1 MLAIEAK
8 FRIQFRPSAPQELVR
23 RKRLLIARHQA
34 RDLQIFCP
42 LFFKIAW
49 HRFPE
54 TICITLSRSDS
65 PGQGGRRVNIS
76 GFFLTA
82 LMCAIICAKWAA
94 ALSIIRFRN
103 TAIFQSLILRK
114 GGRRDRMRSLGCECS
129 KTNSR
134 DAEYKACSVTWV
146 SASLLHHAGLMALS
160 GCNRCKLQCG

>member
-8 FRIQFRPSAPQELVR
+8 FRIKFRPLAPQELVR
-23 RKRLLIARHQA
+23 RNGYLSQA
-34 RDLQIFCP
+34 SSKKFANILSFV
-42 LFFKIAW
+42 FSKIAW

-54 TICITLSRSDS
+54 IIGPTLQAR
-65 PGQGGRRVNIS
+65 GLRVDIS

-94 ALSIIRFRN
+94 TLSIIRFRN
-103 TAIFQSLILRK
+103 TAIFKSLILRK

-134 DAEYKACSVTWV
+134 DAEYKACSITWV
-146 SASLLHHAGLMALS
+146 LASLLHHAGSMAFV
-160 GCNRCKLQCG
+160 GLQSL

>member
-8 FRIQFRPSAPQELVR
+8 SRIQFRPSVPQELVC
-23 RKRLLIARHQA
+23 RKRLSIARHQA

-49 HRFPE
+49 YRFLG
-54 TICITLSRSDS
+54 TICITLSGPTLQAR
-65 PGQGGRRVNIS
+65 GVRRVNIS

-82 LMCAIICAKWAA
+82 LMCAIICAKWVA

-134 DAEYKACSVTWV
+134 DAEYKACSITWV
-146 SASLLHHAGLMALS
+146 SASLLHHAGSMALS
-160 GCNRCKLQCG
+160 GCSHCKLQCG